1 MLDLYACTSR
11 VSVCMLQS
19 RWFVMDLFD
28 DTCELGGGLDLI
40 CGLVMISVDY
50 MCDMW
55 SSDLRFKNSPIL
67 FCQWAV
73 LF

>member
-1 MLDLYACTSR
+1 
-11 VSVCMLQS
+11 
-19 RWFVMDLFD
+19 MDLFG

-67 FCQWAV
+67 FCQWVV

>member
-1 MLDLYACTSR
+1 
-11 VSVCMLQS
+11 
-19 RWFVMDLFD
+19 MDLFG

-40 CGLVMISVDY
+40 CGLVMIYVDY

-55 SSDLRFKNSPIL
+55 SSDLRFKNSPTL
-67 FCQWAV
+67 FCQWVV